1 MEIVLSLGSN
11 LGDRLTNLTDTRASI
26 EKISGVR
33 LISSS
38 PVYETEPVDV
48 LPVHKNILFLNT
60 VLIIDYTQQL
70 SELSMNLHNIESGHG
85 RTRSSDRNLPR
96 RIDIDIICAGDMK
109 INQAGLIVPHPRWHE
124 RRFVVQPFADVRP
137 DLIVPGQTKSVKELL
152 LTLPAKPKVLLLTD
166 KW

>member
-11 LGDRLTNLTDTRASI
+11 LGDRLTNLSDTRAGI

-33 LISSS
+33 LISSA
-38 PVYETEPVDV
+38 PIYETEPVDV
-48 LPVHKNILFLNT
+48 LPLHKNILFLNT
-60 VLIIDYTQQL
+60 VIIIDYKQQI
-70 SELSMNLHNIESGHG
+70 SELSLSLHNIESEHG

-96 RIDIDIICAGDMK
+96 RIDIDIICADDLK

-137 DLIVPGQTKSVKELL
+137 NLVVPGQAKSVKELL
-152 LTLPAKPKVLLLTD
+152 LTLPGRPKVLLLTD